1 MKITSLPED
10 LKIKDT
16 TAVQLFDYRVNDSL
30 WRTKINLTKNTFSF
44 LQEGTKEIITNNK
57 STTINNEEFL
67 IIKSGKCLMTET
79 ISRVHQTYHS
89 VLLFFTD
96 EMLLEF
102 LEKNKTKLRAS
113 GNPTSFL
120 VSSYDDYIKHFVQS
134 LERINKMNKSLRETL
149 LKLKFEEV
157 MTYLLQK
164 EGEEFLNAILEK
176 HDDQTVRFKQVIENN
191 KLNKLSL
198 QDLSFLCN
206 MSLSTFKRTFK
217 KHYEVTPIKWFQDQR
232 LEHAA
237 FLLSTQKKRPIELFE
252 AAGYET
258 LSNFVQAFKK
268 KYKITPKQFQL
279 DQLDF

>member
-16 TAVQLFDYRVNDSL
+16 TAVQLFDYRVHDSL
-30 WRTKINLTKNTFSF
+30 WRTKINLTQNTFSF
-44 LQEGTKEIITNNK
+44 LREGTKQIITNTE
-57 STTINNEEFL
+57 STTINNDEFL

-79 ISRVHQTYHS
+79 ISADHQVYHS

-102 LEKNKTKLRAS
+102 LEKNKTEVRTS

-134 LERINKMNKSLRETL
+134 LERINQMNKGLRERL
-149 LKLKFEEV
+149 LKLKFEEI
-157 MTYLLQK
+157 MSYLMEK
-164 EGEEFLNAILEK
+164 EGEAFLTAILER
-176 HDDQTVRFKQVIENN
+176 HDSQTVRFKYVIENN
-191 KLNKLSL
+191 KLNKMSL

-217 KHYEVTPIKWFQDQR
+217 KHYEITPIKWFQDQR

-237 FLLSTQKKRPIELFE
+237 FLLKTQKKRPIELFE
-252 AAGYET
+252 EAGFET
-258 LSNFVQAFKK
+258 LSNFIQAFKK
-268 KYKITPKQFQL
+268 KYSITPKQFQL
-279 DQLDF
+279 EELDF